1 MALESGGNKEPIMAV
16 GMHKM
21 RLGRGLAS
29 LIGEGEGSEFG
40 EVEGQRE
47 VALDALKAGRHA
59 WPMNA
64 LPTRDLEATLQG
76 ESTGHEQ
83 YNELDFILGLLWRRK
98 YLVAAFCAVGL
109 LVGSVVAMF
118 IADRYTS
125 QAVIQ
130 ARFARPHCNQLQ

>member
-1 MALESGGNKEPIMAV
+1 MAV

-40 EVEGQRE
+40 EVEGQRK

-64 LPTRDLEATLQG
+64 LPTSDLETTLQS
-76 ESTGHEQ
+76 ESTGHENTTRMASS
-83 YNELDFILGLLWRRK
+83 Y
-98 YLVAAFCAVGL
+98 
-109 LVGSVVAMF
+109 
-118 IADRYTS
+118 
-125 QAVIQ
+125 
-130 ARFARPHCNQLQ
+130 